1 MHMTQAVNLLH
12 EASELLAHAGID
24 SAHVDAALLLAS
36 VMRIERSALSP
47 FADIPLDEE
56 STFRL
61 LVNER
66 AERIPLQHL
75 TGEAHFRHIT
85 LEVGAGVFVPR
96 PETELLVEEGIRAL
110 CQHEGARVAVDLC
123 AGSGAIAL
131 SLATEVPH
139 TTVYAVEKSPEA
151 FKWLTRNVERHQVQ
165 LASIASQV
173 ECMQGDA
180 TDVSLLAKLAGSVDV
195 VLSNPPYIP
204 DEMIPRDPEARDHDP
219 AMALFGGP
227 DGLDVARGVIE
238 VAQQLLKPGG
248 LFGMEH
254 ADVQGQSVP
263 ALLAESP
270 AWSTIEDHVD
280 YNKLPRFTTALRSV
294 TE

>member
-1 MHMTQAVNLLH
+1 MTQAVNLLH
-12 EASELLAHAGID
+12 EASELLATAGID

-36 VMRIERSALSP
+36 VMDVERSALSP
-47 FADIPLDEE
+47 FANIPLDEE
-56 STFRL
+56 STFRQL
-61 LVNER
+61 INQR
-66 AERIPLQHL
+66 AQRIPLQHL

-85 LEVGAGVFVPR
+85 LEVGAGVFIPR
-96 PETELLVEEGIRAL
+96 PETELLVEEGINAL
-110 CQHEGARVAVDLC
+110 CQLDGERIAVDLC

-131 SLATEVPH
+131 SLATGVPH
-139 TTVYAVEKSPEA
+139 TTVYAVEKSPDA
-151 FKWLTRNVERHQVQ
+151 FKWLTHNVEKHQVQ
-165 LASIASQV
+165 LASISSQV
-173 ECMQGDA
+173 RCIQGDA
-180 TDVSLLAKLAGSVDV
+180 TDVEILSELAGNVDV

-204 DEMIPRDPEARDHDP
+204 DEMIPREPEARDHDP

-227 DGLDVARGVIE
+227 DGLDVARGVAH
-238 VAQQLLKPGG
+238 VAQQLLKSGG

-263 ALLAESP
+263 ALLAESL

-280 YNKLPRFTTALRSV
+280 YNKLPRFTTALRSM